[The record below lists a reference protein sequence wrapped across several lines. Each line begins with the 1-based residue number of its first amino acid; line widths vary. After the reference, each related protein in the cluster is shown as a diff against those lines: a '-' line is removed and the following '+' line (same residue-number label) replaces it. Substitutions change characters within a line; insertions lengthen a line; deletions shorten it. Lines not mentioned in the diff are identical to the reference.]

1 MGYFPFFIDIGGKS
15 CIVVGGGRVAL
26 RKLEKLLPFEP
37 DITVVAPEICD
48 EIYRLY
54 NIKILKKKYEDT
66 DIHSAFMVISATDN
80 AELNRHI
87 FELCTQN
94 GILVNTVDD
103 KRYCTFVFPAMVK
116 KNNFTVAVSTEGK
129 APLAARYMRS
139 RIEEEFDESFDNALE
154 ALAGCR
160 ELVKAQIKTESGR
173 KKALERIFSLCLEGR
188 AAENEIYRI
197 IEEINTDE
205 N

>member
-1 MGYFPFFIDIGGKS
+1 MGYFPFFIDIKGKS

-37 DITVVAPEICD
+37 DITVVAPKICD
-48 EIYRLY
+48 EIYRLD

-66 DIHSAFMVISATDN
+66 DIQSAFMVISATDN

-87 FELCTQN
+87 FEFCTQN

-103 KRYCTFVFPAMVK
+103 KRYCGFVFPALVK

-139 RIEEEFDESFDNALE
+139 RIEEEFDESFDKALE
-154 ALAGCR
+154 ALSDYR
-160 ELVKAQIKTESGR
+160 ELVKAQIKTESSR
-173 KKALERIFSLCLEGR
+173 KITLERIFTLCLEGR
-188 AAENEIYRI
+188 ADKNEIYRI